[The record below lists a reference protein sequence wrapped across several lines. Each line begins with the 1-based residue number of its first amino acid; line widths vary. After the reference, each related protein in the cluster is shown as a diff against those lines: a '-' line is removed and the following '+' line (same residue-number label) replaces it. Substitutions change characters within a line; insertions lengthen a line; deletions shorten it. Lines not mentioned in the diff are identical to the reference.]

1 MSSAEGIAA
10 VVGKMCSNGHELT
23 PETVKVRP
31 SRHEG
36 RTVTVCLLCLRA
48 ADKRYDMRQRLAQA
62 KANAAK
68 MTCVRGHDLSTEAKL
83 NAQGNRICGA
93 CERENTKNYQQ
104 RKKADRNGEAVPSHF
119 GKRKRGVSLSNSRR
133 AYMQQP
139 AFCTSVEEFLRESER
154 SRVIEAKARI
164 GA

>member
-83 NAQGNRICGA
+83 NAPRIAGKTA
-93 CERENTKNYQQ
+93 GFDQPGREHTAGDALGL
-104 RKKADRNGEAVPSHF
+104 RRDR
-119 GKRKRGVSLSNSRR
+119 
-133 AYMQQP
+133 
-139 AFCTSVEEFLRESER
+139 
-154 SRVIEAKARI
+154 
-164 GA
+164 